1 MERKLPHTRMTV
13 SAKVAA
19 AGSQLDHFV
28 YEGEVRMA
36 QAQQDYYKQL
46 IGDGLSKVTVSRD
59 ETVKDWGN
67 GGGVLVTVTLVC
79 DQSEQGVQA
88 AISLAYTIA
97 DGAVKYYSPQI
108 KQDLTDRGIL
118 KPTS

>member
-1 MERKLPHTRMTV
+1 MELSLPHTRMIV
-13 SAKVAA
+13 SARVVA

-28 YEGEVRMA
+28 YEGEAQMA

-59 ETVKDWGN
+59 EAVKDFGN
-67 GGGVLVTVTLVC
+67 GGGVMVTVTLAC

-108 KQDLTDRGIL
+108 KQDLINRGIL
-118 KPTS
+118 RPA